1 MAYSR
6 HHSRLTDPNAWY
18 LKPEMNMVDS
28 AKEAVEARN
37 STHGD
42 YSLSSNYIQLR
53 KQMMRHTPGWGVLTG
68 DQKQTLDMIAV
79 KEARIL
85 FGDPHER
92 DHWVDIEGYAK
103 LVTDRMAR
111 RKE

>member
-1 MAYSR
+1 MADPG
-6 HHSRLTDPNAWY
+6 HHSRLTDPDAWY
-18 LKPEMNMVDS
+18 LKPEISMD
-28 AKEAVEARN
+28 AKEAVEART

-53 KQMMRHTPGWGVLTG
+53 KQMMRHTPEWDALTG

-103 LVTDRMAR
+103 LVTDRMAHG
-111 RKE
+111 KG